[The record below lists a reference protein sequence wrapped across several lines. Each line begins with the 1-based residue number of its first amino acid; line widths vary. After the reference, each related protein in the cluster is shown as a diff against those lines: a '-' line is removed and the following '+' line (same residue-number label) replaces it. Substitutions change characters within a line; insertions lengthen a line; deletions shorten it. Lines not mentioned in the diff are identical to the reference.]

1 VSQSLACRSAVL
13 EVFALLFSNRW
24 LAQWQKKRREQKW
37 LTRTGGGRPEPEPAR
52 FYARIFSLRVT
63 LWYLIF
69 QRLNF
74 DQTQAAV
81 VVNLREGGADRL
93 GRPRAGKLS
102 RRVRST
108 HTSAYNQA
116 RQRMPLELICE
127 ALAHLRQ
134 GLLKRVGLAP
144 APSQRPGPDQRTRQ
158 ILDGSTL
165 AVLVNPWLAADYPPA
180 SNRSGKSDWSLL
192 RIVVGF
198 CARSGA
204 VLSALEGGMQQSE
217 QAMAWTLI
225 EAAADFTIWIG
236 DRNFGIWRVAAQA
249 VRCHQDT
256 LTRLTRARATK
267 LTGGQP
273 IMWGAGQRLEE
284 GIKALSFSQAR
295 RVLLERFEAWGR
307 GVIGLDDWSR
317 RLLEEVAQHTLPKR
331 SKERPGEVRRARHK
345 RLKYPPLLGS
355 RAAARM
361 RDQATESL

>member
-1 VSQSLACRSAVL
+1 MSQSLTCRSAVL

-24 LAQWQKKRREQKW
+24 LEQWQQKRRAQKRRP
-37 LTRTGGGRPEPEPAR
+37 RTGRGRPKPAPRR
-52 FYARIFSLRVT
+52 FYERIFSLRVT

-69 QRLNF
+69 QRLSF

-93 GRPRAGKLS
+93 GRRRAGKLS

-116 RQRMPLELICE
+116 RQRMPLELLCE

-134 GLLKRVGLAP
+134 GLLKLVGLAP

-165 AVLVNPWLAADYPPA
+165 TMLVNPRLAADYPPA
-180 SNRSGKSDWSLL
+180 SNRSGKSDWSLM

-198 CARSGA
+198 CVRSGA
-204 VLSALEGGMQQSE
+204 VLSALEGAVQQSE

-236 DRNFGIWRVAAQA
+236 GN
-249 VRCHQDT
+249 C
-256 LTRLTRARATK
+256 
-267 LTGGQP
+267 
-273 IMWGAGQRLEE
+273 
-284 GIKALSFSQAR
+284 S
-295 RVLLERFEAWGR
+295 
-307 GVIGLDDWSR
+307 
-317 RLLEEVAQHTLPKR
+317 
-331 SKERPGEVRRARHK
+331 
-345 RLKYPPLLGS
+345 GS
-355 RAAARM
+355 
-361 RDQATESL
+361 